1 MMGGTT
7 FPDGGP
13 HPISEET
20 AMAIMAAAQ
29 GGANLDSL
37 VARIEDL
44 ERRLTE
50 AEAEISALRMPGLI
64 EGVAKGRMSIND
76 ARRRLGMVPF
86 EEPEFDLPRG
96 FRNPPLQPEEGL
108 VIGE

>member
-7 FPDGGP
+7 FPEGGP

-50 AEAEISALRMPGLI
+50 AEAEINELKAPSTQALKALEEIRTLVLKSHPPDS
-64 EGVAKGRMSIND
+64 GVIPSS
-76 ARRRLGMVPF
+76 P
-86 EEPEFDLPRG
+86 
-96 FRNPPLQPEEGL
+96 
-108 VIGE
+108 